1 MGTWYKTTTLCQI
14 PGRILS
20 ILILFSPQA
29 FQLGLVGGVLGQLG
43 EEACKRRREEGLKR
57 KGKEEGRWKGNIEGG
72 IFPGWNTDSF
82 RK

>member
-1 MGTWYKTTTLCQI
+1 
-14 PGRILS
+14 
-20 ILILFSPQA
+20 
-29 FQLGLVGGVLGQLG
+29 LGLVGGVLGQLG